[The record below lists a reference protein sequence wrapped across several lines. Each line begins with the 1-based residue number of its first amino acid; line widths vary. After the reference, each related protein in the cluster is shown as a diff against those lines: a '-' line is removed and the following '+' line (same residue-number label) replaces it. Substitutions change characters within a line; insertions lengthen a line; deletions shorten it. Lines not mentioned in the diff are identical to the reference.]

1 MINILADVDL
11 SMLWIALGAAGIA
24 LVVFLL
30 RKFVPGLKGEDKVQ
44 TEEEIASENISNK
57 LSSIE
62 EEEKIKKANEDED
75 DE

>member
-24 LVVFLL
+24 FVVFFL